1 MGKLS
6 VRVFNLSYRT
16 KTELEEALAIRLRE
30 REGQFGAGFCRAVQI
45 MGACKDPDS
54 PDMGACKDPDSPDR
68 QIVSILASYWTDDAV
83 GASHNTGK
91 IRTKSF
97 CISHMTLNE
106 LEMEL
111 NATRLRQW
119 EEALDGQSCF
129 SVQIT
134 TAAKDPEDP
143 RRHIVSVL
151 AAFR

>member
-45 MGACKDPDS
+45 
-54 PDMGACKDPDSPDR
+54 MGACKDPDSPDR

-134 TAAKDPEDP
+134 SAAKDPEDP